1 MGRSN
6 QVRSTRNLSFSG
18 FALMLG
24 LMVALMVTG
33 LSRMSIMNENLEA
46 IVRTHNAKMALVWEM
61 RHAARERAMILYHMV
76 HTADPFDRDELR
88 QRFSGHAGTFIQSR
102 SGLEASGLSPQ
113 ERNYLDGS
121 MRLARQGER
130 AQNAVLVLLDEG
142 RLEAAQRL
150 LYRQVVPVQNQVMA
164 QLTLMLEFQQ
174 EATRTAQDKA
184 KRAFQDALRLML
196 VFGLLTLLVGS
207 LVASYVIRRASA
219 IETELHQEKE
229 RAQITLRSIGDAVIS
244 TDERGMVTFLNPVA
258 ERMTGWT
265 DGDAQGKALTDVLH
279 LSAEGSENPV
289 ETALDPLQIEAWVE
303 SCGDSS
309 QLTARNGRCY
319 AVELTASPIH
329 APDGRIRGATLVLR
343 DVTRSRE
350 LSRQL
355 SWAASHDALTRL
367 INRTEFERRLEWL
380 LQDARTLRR
389 EHALLY
395 LDLDQ
400 FKIVNDTC
408 GHVAGDELLRQLT
421 ARLAE
426 KMRCSD
432 SLGRLGGDEFGLL
445 LENCPLDKAAEMA
458 EMLRSTVAQFR
469 FMWENKPFDV
479 GVSIGMAPITA
490 DSGTAA
496 QLLSTVDAACYVAK
510 DKGRNQVHIFKPD
523 DQETTQRTGEMSWS
537 QQLSQ
542 AIQEDRL
549 LLYAQKVMPLG
560 AHCGQKPHLEI
571 LVRMVGEAG
580 QLVPPMSFIP
590 AAERYGM
597 MPALDRWVIRNVLA
611 RLSRRPAVSVDSSC
625 AINLS
630 GQSLGDKAMLPYIL
644 AQFEQT
650 GVPPQHV
657 CFEITETA
665 AVANLRAAAE
675 FIQTL
680 RELGCHFSL
689 DDFGSGMSSFGYLR
703 QLNVDYLKIDGAFV
717 RNMREDATD
726 RAMVEAINNIG
737 HVMGLRTIAEY
748 VEDAATAE
756 LLLGMGVDYAQGYA
770 IHRPEPLT
778 DDFILLLDGRP
789 SGAARPLP
797 ASACGNG

>member
-1 MGRSN
+1 
-6 QVRSTRNLSFSG
+6 
-18 FALMLG
+18 MLG
-24 LMVALMVTG
+24 LMVALVVAG
-33 LSRMSIMNENLEA
+33 LSRMSVMNENLEA

-61 RHAARERAMILYHMV
+61 RHAARERAMILHHMA
-76 HTADPFDRDELR
+76 HAADPFDRDELR
-88 QRFSGHAGTFIQSR
+88 QRFSEHAGMLIQAR
-102 SGLEASGLSPQ
+102 TGLMASGLSRQ
-113 ERNYLDGS
+113 ERVYLDDS
-121 MRLARQGER
+121 LLLAKQGER
-130 AQNAVLVLLDEG
+130 AQNAVLNLLDEG
-142 RLEAAQRL
+142 RLDAAQHL
-150 LYRQVVPVQNQVMA
+150 LYHQVVPVQNQVMA

-174 EATRTAQDKA
+174 KATRIAEDKA

-196 VFGLLTLLVGS
+196 VFGLLTLLVGC
-207 LVASYVIRRASA
+207 LVAFYVIRRASA

-244 TDERGMVTFLNPVA
+244 ADERGAVTFLNPVA

-265 DGDAQGKALTDVLH
+265 DGDARGKALTDVLH
-279 LSAEGSENPV
+279 LSAEDGEDAMD
-289 ETALDPLQIEAWVE
+289 TALDPLQIGAWVE

-309 QLTARNGRCY
+309 QLTARNGRRY

-426 KMRCSD
+426 KMRSSD

-479 GVSIGMAPITA
+479 GVSIGVAPITA
-490 DSGTAA
+490 DSGTAT

-510 DKGRNQVHIFKPD
+510 DKGRNQVHIFEPD
-523 DQETTQRTGEMSWS
+523 DKETMQRTGEMNWS

-549 LLYAQKVMPLG
+549 LLYVQKILPLD
-560 AHCGQKPHLEI
+560 AHSGQKPHLEI

-580 QLVPPMSFIP
+580 RLVPPMSFIP

-611 RLSRRPAVSVDSSC
+611 RLSRRQTVSMDSSC

-630 GQSLGDKAMLPYIL
+630 GQSLGDKTMLPYIL

-665 AVANLRAAAE
+665 AVANLCAAAE

-737 HVMGLRTIAEY
+737 HVMGLRTVAEY

-756 LLLGMGVDYAQGYA
+756 LLFGMGIDYAQGYA

-778 DDFILLLDGRP
+778 DDFILLLDGCP

-797 ASACGNG
+797 APVCGNG

>member
-1 MGRSN
+1 
-6 QVRSTRNLSFSG
+6 
-18 FALMLG
+18 
-24 LMVALMVTG
+24 
-33 LSRMSIMNENLEA
+33 
-46 IVRTHNAKMALVWEM
+46 
-61 RHAARERAMILYHMV
+61 MI
-76 HTADPFDRDELR
+76 
-88 QRFSGHAGTFIQSR
+88 
-102 SGLEASGLSPQ
+102 
-113 ERNYLDGS
+113 
-121 MRLARQGER
+121 
-130 AQNAVLVLLDEG
+130 
-142 RLEAAQRL
+142 
-150 LYRQVVPVQNQVMA
+150 
-164 QLTLMLEFQQ
+164 
-174 EATRTAQDKA
+174 
-184 KRAFQDALRLML
+184 
-196 VFGLLTLLVGS
+196 
-207 LVASYVIRRASA
+207 SA
-219 IETELHQEKE
+219 
-229 RAQITLRSIGDAVIS
+229 
-244 TDERGMVTFLNPVA
+244 DERGAVTFLNPVA

-279 LSAEGSENPV
+279 LSAEDGEDAMD
-289 ETALDPLQIEAWVE
+289 TALDPLQIGAWVE

-309 QLTARNGRCY
+309 QLTARNGRRY

-426 KMRCSD
+426 KMRSSD

-479 GVSIGMAPITA
+479 GVSIGVAPITA
-490 DSGTAA
+490 DSGTAT

-510 DKGRNQVHIFKPD
+510 DKGRNQVHIFEPD
-523 DQETTQRTGEMSWS
+523 DKETMQRTGEMNWS

-549 LLYAQKVMPLG
+549 LLYAQRIMPLD
-560 AHCGQKPHLEI
+560 AHSGQKPHLEI

-580 QLVPPMSFIP
+580 RLVPPMSFIP

-597 MPALDRWVIRNVLA
+597 MPALDRWVIRKVLA
-611 RLSRRPAVSVDSSC
+611 RLSRRQAVSMESSC

-717 RNMREDATD
+717 RNMRDDATD

-737 HVMGLRTIAEY
+737 HVMGLRTVAEY

-778 DDFILLLDGRP
+778 DDFILLLDDSP
-789 SGAARPLP
+789 SVAVRPLP
-797 ASACGNG
+797 ATACGIG

>member
-1 MGRSN
+1 
-6 QVRSTRNLSFSG
+6 
-18 FALMLG
+18 MLG
-24 LMVALMVTG
+24 LMVALMVAG
-33 LSRMSIMNENLEA
+33 LSRMSVMNENLEA

-102 SGLEASGLSPQ
+102 FDLVASGLGPQ
-113 ERNYLDGS
+113 ERGYLDS
-121 MRLARQGER
+121 SLRLARQGER
-130 AQNAVLVLLDEG
+130 AQNAVLDLLDEG
-142 RLEAAQRL
+142 RLEAAQHL
-150 LYRQVVPVQNQVMA
+150 LYHQVVSVQNQVMA

-174 EATRTAQDKA
+174 MATRVAEDKA

-207 LVASYVIRRASA
+207 LVAFYVIRRASV

-229 RAQITLRSIGDAVIS
+229 RAQITLSSIGDAVIS
-244 TDERGMVTFLNPVA
+244 TDEHGMVNFLNPVA

-265 DGDAQGKALTDVLH
+265 DDDAQGKALADVLH
-279 LSAEGSENPV
+279 LSAEDGEDAA
-289 ETALDPLQIEAWVE
+289 ETALDPLRIGAWVE

-309 QLTARNGRCY
+309 QLTARNGQRH

-329 APDGRIRGATLVLR
+329 SPDGRIRGATLVLR

-367 INRTEFERRLEWL
+367 INRAEFERRLEWL
-380 LQDARTLRR
+380 LQDARTLWR

-400 FKIVNDTC
+400 FKVVNDTC

-421 ARLAE
+421 ARLDE
-426 KMRCSD
+426 KMRSSD

-479 GVSIGMAPITA
+479 GVSIGVAPITA

-510 DKGRNQVHIFKPD
+510 DKGRNQVHIFRPD
-523 DQETTQRTGEMSWS
+523 DRETTQRTGEMSWS

-549 LLYAQKVMPLG
+549 LLYAQKIMPLD
-560 AHCGQKPHLEI
+560 AYSGQKPHLEI

-611 RLSRRPAVSVDSSC
+611 RLSRRQTTSMDPSC

-703 QLNVDYLKIDGAFV
+703 QLDVDYLKIDGAFV

-737 HVMGLRTIAEY
+737 HVMGLRTVAEY

-778 DDFILLLDGRP
+778 ADFILLLDERLG
-789 SGAARPLP
+789 GAVRPLP
-797 ASACGNG
+797 ASACGSG